1 MWCESWLHHWLWVHD
16 SLLDWLCRRRWIMDW
31 LMDLWVNLRYWSRRR
46 MGLGANIR
54 MRVGAN
60 GWWICCLSICCF
72 WSTELTMSWNFLSN
86 NFNKQSTLSGERR
99 FSSRH
104 ERGTKKKIWVTM
116 WNRTSGLRIPRSN
129 ALPLSLFL
137 VWEKDW
143 VCPHFTLENTH
154 CRLKDYLC
162 ASEVVRILI
171 KL

>member
-60 GWWICCLSICCF
+60 GWWICCLPICCF

-86 NFNKQSTLSGERR
+86 NFNKQSTLYLEKDVFRLVTNVGQRKNLSHYVESNLRPSDSALQCSTTKPF
-99 FSSRH
+99 FSMRK
-104 ERGTKKKIWVTM
+104 R
-116 WNRTSGLRIPRSN
+116 
-129 ALPLSLFL
+129 LSLSSF
-137 VWEKDW
+137 
-143 VCPHFTLENTH
+143 
-154 CRLKDYLC
+154 
-162 ASEVVRILI
+162 
-171 KL
+171 

>member
-86 NFNKQSTLSGERR
+86 NFNKQSTLY
-99 FSSRH
+99 
-104 ERGTKKKIWVTM
+104 
-116 WNRTSGLRIPRSN
+116 L
-129 ALPLSLFL
+129 
-137 VWEKDW
+137 EKD
-143 VCPHFTLENTH
+143 VF
-154 CRLKDYLC
+154 RLVTSVGQRKKSESLC
-162 ASEVVRILI
+162 GIEPQAFGFRAPMLYH
-171 KL
+171 